1 MNKKEWLD
9 EALKVARST
18 HERSLNMT
26 DMGAA
31 LDSLCEVAA
40 AELLGGG
47 EISLPGVGKLKVKEA
62 AARTG
67 RNPKT
72 GETLTIPAHKKV
84 VFTACKELKEAM
96 KP

>member
-1 MNKKEWLD
+1 MNKAEF
-9 EALKVARST
+9 
-18 HERSLNMT
+18 LNEIYKAHGGELPAKYIVENTFNAMCAV
-26 DMGAA
+26 M
-31 LDSLCEVAA
+31 A

-47 EISLPGVGKLKVKEA
+47 EIPLPGVGKLKMKKT
-62 AARTG
+62 AARKG

-72 GETLTIPAHKKV
+72 GESIDIPAGSKV

>member
-31 LDSLCEVAA
+31 LCEVAA

-62 AARTG
+62 AARPG

-96 KP
+96 KS

>member
-1 MNKKEWLD
+1 MNKTEFLNEIYKEHGGELPAKYIV
-9 EALKVARST
+9 ENTFNAMCAV
-18 HERSLNMT
+18 M
-26 DMGAA
+26 
-31 LDSLCEVAA
+31 A

-62 AARTG
+62 AARPG